1 MIDRRDFLKKTAVAG
16 VAMGISNPL
25 LSSAMNKINSNGNI
39 VKPGHTGFKM
49 EKTIFCQFRDKEL
62 KEKIER
68 CAKEIGCK
76 VHYGKPNSQDIIAVP
91 YFISVLDKDLI
102 GVKYW
107 KEYVHFCEEVE
118 DNTPYIV
125 INANLD
131 SHLITDWSW
140 EIRARK
146 TVYLSFDYPTPEWI
160 TQTTAIEE
168 IKHRTYRYNGIIEFI
183 KERKRMLDRRLK
195 AVH

>member
-1 MIDRRDFLKKTAVAG
+1 MGCPWG
-16 VAMGISNPL
+16 VHRVS
-25 LSSAMNKINSNGNI
+25 
-39 VKPGHTGFKM
+39 
-49 EKTIFCQFRDKEL
+49 
-62 KEKIER
+62 
-68 CAKEIGCK
+68 IGCPWA
-76 VHYGKPNSQDIIAVP
+76 GR
-91 YFISVLDKDLI
+91 KDLI
-102 GVKYW
+102 GEKYW